1 MKVIIGEIIG
11 DFKKSID
18 GFWLKWICIKIF
30 VLCLYLCIG
39 LYCYNLLVGI
49 YLRLRLWVSSLS
61 FLAWDSELNFSFL
74 VVCTSYIHSLVIS
87 LAFYSSSYFPNQ
99 TIWSEAVRVLWAV
112 SFKLGVSDTTIL
124 LSIVHPRLPWLYAL
138 WVSRISLDSS
148 RLVRISGTE
157 DCWYLILGFNLYL
170 QF

>member
-74 VVCTSYIHSLVIS
+74 VVCTSYIHSLVII

-99 TIWSEAVRVLWAV
+99 TIWSEAVLVFWTV
-112 SFKLGVSDTTIL
+112 IFKLDVSDI
-124 LSIVHPRLPWLYAL
+124 SIFLYSVHPSLLWLYAL
-138 WVSRISLDSS
+138 LVSRISLDSS
-148 RLVRISGTE
+148 RIVRIAGTE
-157 DCWYLILGFNLYL
+157 DCWLYGPWV
-170 QF
+170 